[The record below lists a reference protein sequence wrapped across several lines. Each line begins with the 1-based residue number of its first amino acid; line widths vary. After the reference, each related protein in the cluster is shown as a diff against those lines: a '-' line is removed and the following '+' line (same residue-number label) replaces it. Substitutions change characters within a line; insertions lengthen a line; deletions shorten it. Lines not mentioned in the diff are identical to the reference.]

1 MTNFRRL
8 WFYYLASYLV
18 RNYARLFRR
27 LKVEGLELVPLSGTQ
42 GLIVAS
48 NHASSFDPPLIG
60 SLVPREIHF
69 MAKRELFETQ
79 PLRWV
84 CEHLMAFPIDRN
96 KGDTKGIKEALRFLK
111 SGLAV
116 GIFPQGTRNAGDAAA
131 LDGAAFL
138 AQRAGVPLQTGGHL
152 ERRGTAPGTLRQAVL
167 PQRQVQSRDARPH
180 KNANDADS
188 GAPAA
193 YCGRAGHLTR
203 AKPVIF
209 RSCWAVRLELS
220 RLGLAI

>member
-1 MTNFRRL
+1 MKFRRL

-27 LKVEGLELVPLSGTQ
+27 LKVEGLEFIPLSETR

-48 NHASSFDPPLIG
+48 NHASNFDPPLIG

-138 AQRAGVPLQTGGHL
+138 AQRAGVPLQPVAIWEERGRLRVRFGRPFYPKDKSKAEMRALTKTLMTQIQALLPPTASASDTPL
-152 ERRGTAPGTLRQAVL
+152 EQNR
-167 PQRQVQSRDARPH
+167 
-180 KNANDADS
+180 
-188 GAPAA
+188 
-193 YCGRAGHLTR
+193 
-203 AKPVIF
+203 
-209 RSCWAVRLELS
+209 
-220 RLGLAI
+220 

>member
-1 MTNFRRL
+1 MKFRRL

-27 LKVEGLELVPLSGTQ
+27 LKVEGLELVPASETR

-48 NHASSFDPPLIG
+48 NHASNFDPPLIG

-84 CEHLMAFPIDRN
+84 CEHLMAFPIDRS

-111 SGLAV
+111 SGVAV

-138 AQRAGVPLQTGGHL
+138 AQRAGVPLQPVAVWE
-152 ERRGTAPGTLRQAVL
+152 ERGRLRVRFGKPFYPKDKSKAEMRALTQTLMTQIQALLPVTARNT
-167 PQRQVQSRDARPH
+167 SDAP
-180 KNANDADS
+180 
-188 GAPAA
+188 
-193 YCGRAGHLTR
+193 
-203 AKPVIF
+203 
-209 RSCWAVRLELS
+209 
-220 RLGLAI
+220 

>member
-27 LKVEGLELVPLSGTQ
+27 LKVEGLELVPLSETQ

-138 AQRAGVPLQTGGHL
+138 AQRAGVPLQPVAIWNEGGRL
-152 ERRGTAPGTLRQAVL
+152 RVRFGRPFYPKDKSKAEMRALTKTLMTQIQALLPPTA
-167 PQRQVQSRDARPH
+167 
-180 KNANDADS
+180 
-188 GAPAA
+188 GAPD
-193 YCGRAGHLTR
+193 TS
-203 AKPVIF
+203 P
-209 RSCWAVRLELS
+209 E
-220 RLGLAI
+220 